1 MILVYTTIK
10 SYTFVYTNYT
20 LTTMTIEEVIKST
33 VKMDNAKKVILN
45 IMYTQ
50 NVIQDHFNELIKQYD
65 LSGEQYNVLR
75 ILRGQKGNPANMCVI
90 QERMLAK
97 TSNTTRLVDKLLLKE
112 FVTRNVCPDNRR
124 KIEVLI
130 TQKGLDVLKELDP
143 KVDEHERA
151 FAKNISPEELELLNQ
166 LLEKYRTQQN

>member
-1 MILVYTTIK
+1 
-10 SYTFVYTNYT
+10 
-20 LTTMTIEEVIKST
+20 MTIEEVIKST

>member
-1 MILVYTTIK
+1 MTLVYTTIK
-10 SYTFVYTNYT
+10 RYTNYT

-50 NVIQDHFNELIKQYD
+50 NVILDHFNELIKPYD

-97 TSNTTRLVDKLLLKE
+97 TSNTTRLVDKLLLKD
-112 FVTRNVCPDNRR
+112 FVTRNVCPGNRR

-143 KVDEHERA
+143 KVDEHERT
-151 FAKNISPEELELLNQ
+151 FAENISPEELELLNK

>member
-1 MILVYTTIK
+1 
-10 SYTFVYTNYT
+10 
-20 LTTMTIEEVIKST
+20 MTIEEVIKST
-33 VKMDNAKKVILN
+33 VKMDNSKKVILN

-50 NVIQDHFNELIKQYD
+50 NVIQDRFSELMKPYD

-97 TSNTTRLVDKLLLKE
+97 TSNTTRLVDKLLLKDY
-112 FVTRNVCPDNRR
+112 VTRNVCPDNRR
-124 KIEVLI
+124 KIEVTI

-143 KVDEHERA
+143 KVDAHERE
-151 FAKNISPEELELLNQ
+151 FASNISPEELELLNH